1 MLLPRPAD
9 KLSPGDILVFT
20 KRNDYTSNIVDQI
33 FDQLMRTKKLSVDVQ
48 DAAEKAFYWKAAL
61 REYKDTNNLTYRA
74 VAKELKKHG
83 SSLQEVT
90 VRQWLIEESHII
102 GPRDV
107 KTMKMIAEITQD
119 PYILSS
125 PEAYFEACRI
135 VRHYRREILSLIAQ
149 AINDKLS
156 NKQPVQGSA
165 FEVVYE
171 NVEKL
176 SETMELENVFE
187 LDDIATVNNT
197 IVNRP
202 ISESEVLM

>member
-1 MLLPRPAD
+1 
-9 KLSPGDILVFT
+9 
-20 KRNDYTSNIVDQI
+20 
-33 FDQLMRTKKLSVDVQ
+33 MRTKKLNTEVQ

-61 REYKDTNNLTYRA
+61 REYKEQNRLTYRA
-74 VAKELKKHG
+74 IAKELKKYG

-102 GPRDV
+102 GPRDAH
-107 KTMKMIAEITQD
+107 TMKMIAEITHD
-119 PYILSS
+119 PYLLSD
-125 PEAYFEACRI
+125 PDGYFEACRI
-135 VRHYRREILSLIAQ
+135 VRHYRREILTLIAQ

-176 SETMELENVFE
+176 SETLELENVFE
-187 LDDIATVNNT
+187 LDDVAIVDNG

>member
-1 MLLPRPAD
+1 MC
-9 KLSPGDILVFT
+9 V
-20 KRNDYTSNIVDQI
+20 
-33 FDQLMRTKKLSVDVQ
+33 
-48 DAAEKAFYWKAAL
+48 
-61 REYKDTNNLTYRA
+61 
-74 VAKELKKHG
+74 
-83 SSLQEVT
+83 
-90 VRQWLIEESHII
+90 
-102 GPRDV
+102 
-107 KTMKMIAEITQD
+107 
-119 PYILSS
+119 
-125 PEAYFEACRI
+125 